1 MPSWIFID
9 TEFTNLAPEAELIS
23 FAAVADDGKEFYCEI
38 APTPGPTSEFVRRH
52 VLPLLDGGA
61 ATCPRAGFGPRL
73 AAWLAGFDDPV
84 LLSDSDWDIYVV
96 RQALSGEHNRR
107 PGPLLVPGSNG
118 PVAARMMVL
127 RMLAADELTVF
138 NAAVATH
145 MARDPRPHHALVD
158 ARAIRDGMLAV
169 HAARAGR

>member
-1 MPSWIFID
+1 
-9 TEFTNLAPEAELIS
+9 
-23 FAAVADDGKEFYCEI
+23 
-38 APTPGPTSEFVRRH
+38 
-52 VLPLLDGGA
+52 
-61 ATCPRAGFGPRL
+61 
-73 AAWLAGFDDPV
+73 
-84 LLSDSDWDIYVV
+84 
-96 RQALSGEHNRR
+96 
-107 PGPLLVPGSNG
+107 VPGSNG

-169 HAARAGR
+169 HAARTGR